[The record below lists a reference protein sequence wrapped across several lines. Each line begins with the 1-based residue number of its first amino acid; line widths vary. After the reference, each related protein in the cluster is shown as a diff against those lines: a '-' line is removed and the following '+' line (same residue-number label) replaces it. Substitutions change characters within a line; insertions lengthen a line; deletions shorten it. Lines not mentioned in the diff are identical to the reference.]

1 MIKTTPMMQQY
12 LEIKAQYPDA
22 LLLYRMGDFYE
33 MFLEDATV
41 AARILD
47 IALTSRDRSAE
58 NPIPMCGVPYHAA
71 EAYVPKL
78 VAAGYKVAICDQ
90 VEDPRKAKGLVK
102 REVTRVITPGLILE
116 SQNLSADQ
124 PNYLA
129 AVSVS
134 ESDGIAGLAYLDIS
148 TGDFRVIELGSKEDL
163 VEEILRVAPKEL
175 LLSAEVETTWL
186 SRLQRQ
192 LALLVVPVD
201 GDHFDRSRAEERLI
215 QHFRVHSLE
224 GFGIH
229 RMDRGIEAAGAI
241 LLYIRRNLLGSCDHV
256 KQLVP
261 YSRADYMVLDEA
273 TVRNLE
279 IFQSQS
285 FRGRKGSLL
294 DVLDKTRTAMGA
306 RTIQQW
312 LRYPLLDLDR
322 IQYRLSAVAEL
333 VTHGDVRDLLRD
345 ILGKMSDFERLN
357 GRVSTGTAGPRD
369 LVALKRSL
377 QLLPAVEALLAG
389 LSGKGDGDGAFQPG
403 EATLSGTESG
413 DGSVPHLL
421 DEILA
426 RWDGLQDVADRIE
439 HILADP
445 PPAGLSAGG
454 AILPGVHAELD
465 HYVRLSSDAKGW
477 MADYEAN
484 QRQRTG
490 IASLKVR
497 YNKVFG
503 YYIEVSKANLAAVP
517 EDYFRKQTLVGAER
531 FITEEL
537 KVFETQV
544 LEADEKRLELEQQIF
559 ADLRAAVGAESARI
573 QDMARRIGELDCIS
587 GLAEAAARHDYC
599 RPELNNGDSLFIH
612 DGRHPVIERFL
623 PEGGFVPNDLEL
635 NQHDQQLLVITGP
648 NMAGKSTIL
657 RQAALIVLMAHIGS
671 FVPASAARIG
681 LVDRIF
687 TRVGASDDLARGR
700 STFMVEMQETSNILH
715 QATPKSLLI
724 LDEIGRGTSTYD
736 GMSIAWAVAEYLHD
750 LQGVGVK
757 ALFATHYH
765 ELTELAASRPRVK
778 NFNVAIKEW
787 EGEILF
793 FHKLV
798 AGGVSRSYG
807 IQVARLAGLPEPV
820 TRRAGDILARIERGE
835 SFLVPAGFV
844 NRKRK
849 PKGKIQ
855 EAGVQLG
862 MFQTS
867 MDWLRDQIL
876 GLDMDHLTPLAALQT
891 LYALREQIRRTHR
904 DGSGD
909 SAGAPGSASQ
919 A

>member
-33 MFLEDATV
+33 MFMEDATV

-47 IALTSRDRSAE
+47 IALTSRDRNAE

-78 VAAGYKVAICDQ
+78 VAAGHKVAICDQ

-102 REVTRVITPGLILE
+102 REVTRVITPGLVLE

-129 AVSVS
+129 AVAVS
-134 ESDGIAGLAYLDIS
+134 DSGTAAGLAYLDIS
-148 TGDFRVIELGSKEDL
+148 TGEFRVIELGSEDGL
-163 VEEILRVAPKEL
+163 TEELLRVAPKEL
-175 LLSAEVETTWL
+175 LLSSEADPAWL
-186 SRLQRQ
+186 ARLQRQ
-192 LALLVVPVD
+192 LSLLVVPVD
-201 GDHFDRSRAEERLI
+201 GDYFDRSRAEERLI
-215 QHFRVHSLE
+215 QHFRVLSLE

-241 LLYIRRNLLGSCDHV
+241 LLYIRQNLLGSCDHV

-261 YSRADYMVLDEA
+261 YSRSDFMVLDEA

-285 FRGRKGSLL
+285 FQGRKGSLL

-306 RTIQQW
+306 RTFQQW

-322 IQYRLSAVAEL
+322 IRHRLSAVADL
-333 VTHGDVRDLLRD
+333 VDHGDVRDALRD

-377 QLLPAVEALLAG
+377 QLLPAVEAVLKRLPC
-389 LSGKGDGDGAFQPG
+389 SGGREGACKEG
-403 EATLSGTESG
+403 EAAIDATEPG
-413 DGSVPHLL
+413 NDTPAHLL
-421 DEILA
+421 DEIGA
-426 RWDGLQDVADRIE
+426 QWDGLQDVADRIE
-439 HILADP
+439 RILADP
-445 PPAGLSAGG
+445 PPVSLNAGG
-454 AILPGVHAELD
+454 AILPGVRPELD

-477 MADYEAN
+477 MAEYEAS

-517 EDYFRKQTLVGAER
+517 DDYFRKQTLVNAER

-559 ADLRAAVGAESARI
+559 ADLRTAVGAESARI
-573 QDMARRIGELDCIS
+573 HDMARRVGEMDCVA

-599 RPELNNGDSLFIH
+599 RPELNDGEALSIH

-623 PEGGFVPNDLEL
+623 PEGAFVPNDLEL
-635 NQHDQQLLVITGP
+635 NQDDQQLLVITGP

-657 RQAALIVLMAHIGS
+657 RQAALIVLMAHVGS
-671 FVPASAARIG
+671 FVPASSARIG

-750 LQGVGVK
+750 LHGVGVK
-757 ALFATHYH
+757 TLFATHYH

-798 AGGVSRSYG
+798 AGGVNRSYG

-820 TRRAGDILARIERGE
+820 TRRSSDILARIERGE
-835 SFLVPAGFV
+835 SFLVPAGLI

-849 PKGKIQ
+849 SKGKAP

-867 MDWLRDQIL
+867 TDWLRDQIL

-891 LYALREQIRRTHR
+891 LYALREQLRRTHR
-904 DGSGD
+904 DGSSE
-909 SAGAPGSASQ
+909 SAGAPVSASRK
-919 A
+919 

>member
-1 MIKTTPMMQQY
+1 MTKTTPMMQQY

-33 MFLEDATV
+33 MFMEDAAV

-47 IALTSRDRSAE
+47 IALTSRDRNAD

-78 VAAGYKVAICDQ
+78 VAAGHKVAICDQ

-102 REVTRVITPGLILE
+102 REVTRVITPGLVLE
-116 SQNLSADQ
+116 SQNLTADQ

-129 AVSVS
+129 AISMP
-134 ESDGIAGLAYLDIS
+134 ESGGTAGLAYLDIS
-148 TGDFRVIELGSKEDL
+148 TGEFRVTELGT
-163 VEEILRVAPKEL
+163 EEALIEELLRVAPKEL
-175 LLSAEVETTWL
+175 LFSSEIQPAWL
-186 SRLQRQ
+186 PQLQRQ
-192 LALLVVPVD
+192 LSLLPVHMD
-201 GDHFDRSRAEERLI
+201 DDHFDRHRAEERLI
-215 QHFRVHSLE
+215 EHFRVHSLE
-224 GFGIH
+224 GYGIH
-229 RMDRGIEAAGAI
+229 RMDRAIEAAGAI
-241 LLYIRRNLLGSCDHV
+241 LLYVRRNLLGSCDHV
-256 KQLVP
+256 KQLAP
-261 YSRADYMVLDEA
+261 YSRSDYMVLDEA

-285 FRGRKGSLL
+285 FQGRKGSLL

-306 RTIQQW
+306 RTMQQW
-312 LRYPLLDLDR
+312 LRYPLLDIAR
-322 IQYRLSAVAEL
+322 IDHRLSAVADFVE
-333 VTHGDVRDLLRD
+333 HGDIRDELLD
-345 ILGKMSDFERLN
+345 VLGKMSDFERLN
-357 GRVSTGTAGPRD
+357 GRISTGTAGPRD

-377 QLLPAVEALLAG
+377 QLLVAIEVALERLPRTGDEAETGAAG
-389 LSGKGDGDGAFQPG
+389 ETAGDGIQPAEG
-403 EATLSGTESG
+403 KTA
-413 DGSVPHLL
+413 HLL
-421 DEILA
+421 DEIIA
-426 RWDGLQDVADRIE
+426 RWDGLQDVAQQIE
-439 HILADP
+439 SVLADP
-445 PPAGLSAGG
+445 PPVSLNAGG
-454 AILPGVHAELD
+454 AVLPGVHPELD

-477 MADYEAN
+477 MAEYEAR
-484 QRQRTG
+484 QRQLTG

-517 EDYFRKQTLVGAER
+517 EDYFRKQTLVNAER

-537 KVFETQV
+537 KVFEEQV
-544 LEADEKRLELEQQIF
+544 LQADEKRFEIEQQVF
-559 ADLRAAVGAESARI
+559 SELRAAVGAESARI
-573 QDMARRIGELDCIS
+573 QDMARRVGELDCVA
-587 GLAEAAARHDYC
+587 GLAEAAARYDYC
-599 RPELNNGDSLFIH
+599 RPELYLGESLSIH

-623 PEGGFVPNDLEL
+623 PEGAFVPNDLEL

-657 RQAALIVLMAHIGS
+657 RQAALIALMAHIGS

-724 LDEIGRGTSTYD
+724 LDEIGRGTSTFD

-757 ALFATHYH
+757 TLFATHYH

-798 AGGVSRSYG
+798 AGGVNRSYG
-807 IQVARLAGLPEPV
+807 IQVARLAGLPGSV
-820 TRRAGDILARIERGE
+820 TQRAGDILARIERGE
-835 SFLVPAGFV
+835 SFLVPSALV
-844 NRKRK
+844 SRKRK
-849 PKGKIQ
+849 AKGKGQ

-904 DGSGD
+904 DGSSDGGAPA
-909 SAGAPGSASQ
+909 SAGRK
-919 A
+919 